1 MVDREHALLSIV
13 RQCELLSLNRSGLY
27 YRAAETSNDD
37 LKLMALIDHQ
47 YLQTP
52 FYGARRMA
60 IWLKERGLQ
69 VNRKHVRRLMRL
81 MGIKAIYRKPKTSQ
95 PTRGHKVYPYLLNGL
110 AITRPNQVWAADITY
125 IPMTRGFLYLV
136 VIIDWYSRCVLAW
149 RLSNTLDS
157 GFCADALREALR
169 KGKPEIFNTDQ
180 GTQFTSEAFTG
191 LLEQSGIKISMDG
204 KGSYRDNIFIERLW
218 RTVKYEEVYLT
229 AYQDGREARIGLGR
243 YFEFYNANRP
253 HQSLGYRT
261 PAQVFTGMIESLY
274 GGRTA
279 ELHLNF
285 TPVLSG

>member
-1 MVDREHALLSIV
+1 MIDRKHASLSIV
-13 RQCELLSLNRSGLY
+13 RQCALLGLNRSGLY
-27 YRAAETSNDD
+27 YRTAETSNED
-37 LKLMALIDHQ
+37 LNLMTLIDRQ

-110 AITRPNQVWAADITY
+110 AITQPNQVWSADITY
-125 IPMTRGFLYLV
+125 IPMARGFLYLV
-136 VIIDWYSRCVLAW
+136 VIMDWYSRCVLAW

-157 GFCADALREALR
+157 GFCVDALREALR

-261 PAQVFTGMIESLY
+261 PSQVFTGMIESLY
-274 GGRTA
+274 VGRTA